1 MLKGSN
7 FLPKILSYRVIFLLH
22 FPFEHDIMINVD
34 FCIEYLFA
42 KYHKEVR
49 PLANIKSAAKR
60 AKIGQANNLKNRSAM
75 AKVRTAIKN
84 FEAAFNAQDAE
95 KAKET
100 LAIAIKTIDQAASKG
115 LLHKN
120 NAANKKSRIMKM
132 YNTLQA

>member
-1 MLKGSN
+1 MR
-7 FLPKILSYRVIFLLH
+7 KIFTFKVIFLLH

-75 AKVRTAIKN
+75 AKVRTSIKN

-100 LAIAIKTIDQAASKG
+100 LAVAVKTIDQAASKG

>member
-1 MLKGSN
+1 M
-7 FLPKILSYRVIFLLH
+7 
-22 FPFEHDIMINVD
+22 
-34 FCIEYLFA
+34 
-42 KYHKEVR
+42 
-49 PLANIKSAAKR
+49 ANIKSAAKR

-75 AKVRTAIKN
+75 SAVRTSIKN
-84 FEAAFNAQDAE
+84 FEAAFNAHDVEQA
-95 KAKET
+95 KAT